1 MFRIIFAALI
11 IMGFAFQIIA
21 EQTLSLNCPL
31 EVKDVKITLSAVT
44 KVQSSIDSMG
54 NMGGM
59 SGMGGMS
66 STGSSGDTGTKSPLS
81 ANSEQKLVFVMKS
94 KNLASQ
100 AISNIYWESCF
111 TNANKEMV
119 VKRFNTNKKI
129 KSNSEETIKEI
140 VMVDNKSTPATT
152 KIGIHVS
159 KIEYEDKTVWQDK
172 PQTGDNVFVYVEVKF
187 EK

>member
-1 MFRIIFAALI
+1 MFRIVFAALI

-31 EVKDVKITLSAVT
+31 EVKDVKITLSAIT
-44 KVQSSIDSMG
+44 KVQSSMDSMG

-81 ANSEQKLVFVMKS
+81 ANSEQKLVFLMKS

-100 AISNIYWESCF
+100 TISNIYWES
-111 TNANKEMV
+111 
-119 VKRFNTNKKI
+119 
-129 KSNSEETIKEI
+129 
-140 VMVDNKSTPATT
+140 
-152 KIGIHVS
+152 
-159 KIEYEDKTVWQDK
+159 
-172 PQTGDNVFVYVEVKF
+172 
-187 EK
+187 